1 MLKNELFLILL
12 QIDENMDN
20 TPKEIVDKICSG
32 IIKDVVDSM
41 EIFTNNRTD
50 GEEEHTGSLF
60 NSFLRLTLV

>member
-20 TPKEIVDKICSG
+20 TPKEIVDKICSD
-32 IIKDVVDSM
+32 IIKEVVESI

-50 GEEEHTGSLF
+50 GEEEHPGTSLTIF
-60 NSFLRLTLV
+60 KDQH